1 MATAV
6 PAEIA
11 EAIANAYRR
20 LGDNVAVAVRSED
33 AGDSSFAGMN
43 ATFTNVI
50 GLHNVLA
57 RVKDCWA
64 SLYGERVL
72 TFNVLQSCRPRL
84 DPCAVDAAQVAVAEA
99 LTAEAYDTAAVQN
112 RGRRC
117 SGPARTTLPHV
128 ERQRRDRNGG
138 RRRGSGVLQETG
150 ARRQQIEQQP
160 HAGCDAATASAAPE
174 SGELDVVTL
183 SVATGNVTR

>member
-99 LTAEAYDTAAVQN
+99 LTAEAYDTAAVQTEVVAA
-112 RGRRC
+112 RGAVALAE
-117 SGPARTTLPHV
+117 G
-128 ERQRRDRNGG
+128 
-138 RRRGSGVLQETG
+138 
-150 ARRQQIEQQP
+150 
-160 HAGCDAATASAAPE
+160 DAATALPLLRNPACSTWCRLAWQRAM
-174 SGELDVVTL
+174 SGSTSPL
-183 SVATGNVTR
+183 SHIAIVSWSP